1 LATLENIGFQ
11 RLSLRHSLRQ
21 QPSPQPAAPQLATHQ
36 QPIEYDWS
44 LAARSLVPSHE
55 MREPTAMP
63 RSFTGKPAILQTDG
77 RTFDAVASE
86 RLGAA
91 STAKVIPTKVAIGTV
106 RAQAKTPSGKAAIR
120 LAQTRKH
127 TTPTRK

>member
-1 LATLENIGFQ
+1 
-11 RLSLRHSLRQ
+11 
-21 QPSPQPAAPQLATHQ
+21 
-36 QPIEYDWS
+36 
-44 LAARSLVPSHE
+44 